1 MNKYNYNYNVMGNPG
16 DYAPPEVGDPPSTDS
31 DD

>member
-1 MNKYNYNYNVMGNPG
+1 MNKYNYNAMGNPG